1 MNKGD
6 LAAAVAD
13 KTGMSKS
20 SATQA
25 VEAVFGC
32 ITDSLKKGE
41 EVRVLGFGN
50 FTVSQAGGEH
60 RPQSADGRAHADQGL
75 QPGEVQA
82 GQGLEGHAEPLRIEH
97 VEAAQA
103 PPCGAFAL
111 CAPRSDM
118 TFAAI
123 SK

>member
-20 SATQA
+20 TASQA

-32 ITDSLKKGE
+32 ITDSLKKGQ

-50 FTVSQAGGEH
+50 FTVSRRAASTGRNPQTGAPMQIKASNQAKFKPGK
-60 RPQSADGRAHADQGL
+60 GL
-75 QPGEVQA
+75 KDTLNP
-82 GQGLEGHAEPLRIEH
+82 
-97 VEAAQA
+97 
-103 PPCGAFAL
+103 
-111 CAPRSDM
+111 
-118 TFAAI
+118 
-123 SK
+123 